1 MLYALCLMVI
11 LKKSPHR
18 CVNLIFVLL
27 FIGKPELKGYRLAPL
42 SSDEVKVINS
52 FLKG

>member
-1 MLYALCLMVI
+1 M
-11 LKKSPHR
+11 
-18 CVNLIFVLL
+18 NLNIYNVF
-27 FIGKPELKGYRLAPL
+27 FIGKPELKGYRIAPL